1 MASTTSLETEWASPF
16 PVSGTLRVVVSS
28 FASSTATPMMWNRS
42 TTTAARIAMEVNLD
56 VVDGAVPAEQLEE
69 PLESIRRDPPHPGVH
84 VAGVCERL
92 AVTVDQAA
100 RKFGT
105 SPASLSLVIQGR
117 APVSPDLAVRMEAA
131 GWPSAE
137 FWMRLQSRYDLA
149 QARQRMAA

>member
-1 MASTTSLETEWASPF
+1 MD
-16 PVSGTLRVVVSS
+16 
-28 FASSTATPMMWNRS
+28 MD
-42 TTTAARIAMEVNLD
+42 LD
-56 VVDGAVPAEQLEE
+56 VMGGAVPAEQLEQ
-69 PLESIRRDPPHPGVH
+69 LAESIRRNPPHPGVH
-84 VAGVCERL
+84 VAGICERL

-105 SPASLSLVIQGR
+105 GPASLSRVIQGR

-131 GWPSAE
+131 DWPSAE